1 MAPVPDPE
9 ELERL
14 LTLAEGSIDLALLGD
29 WERWF
34 LVLEDGEGPEVF
46 AEIASMSL
54 PLILPVELLRC
65 RQTARQVRERAPF
78 ALRRWATIDKLY
90 LAARDDRREESTGRY
105 FVDVATNRLGTADR
119 IRDLLGGGGKVRNR
133 EQMLN
138 DPELPGLA
146 DALTRWED
154 GDDSLQAAVEQW
166 WASRLIEAGQPTW
179 ASDRAKARWG
189 RLQD

>member
-138 DPELPGLA
+138 DPDLPGLA

-166 WASRLIEAGQPTW
+166 WASRLIEAGQPKW

>member
-166 WASRLIEAGQPTW
+166 WASKLIEAGQPKW

>member
-34 LVLEDGEGPEVF
+34 LVLEDDEGPEVF

>member
-1 MAPVPDPE
+1 MAPAPDPE

-34 LVLEDGEGPEVF
+34 LVLEDDEGPEVF

-166 WASRLIEAGQPTW
+166 WASRLIEAGQPKW

>member
-1 MAPVPDPE
+1 
-9 ELERL
+9 
-14 LTLAEGSIDLALLGD
+14 
-29 WERWF
+29 
-34 LVLEDGEGPEVF
+34 
-46 AEIASMSL
+46 MSL
-54 PLILPVELLRC
+54 PLMLPIELLRC

-90 LAARDDRREESTGRY
+90 LAARDDIREESTGLY

-138 DPELPGLA
+138 DPKLPGLA
-146 DALTRWED
+146 DALTRWEG

-166 WASRLIEAGQPTW
+166 WASKLVEAGQPNW
-179 ASDRAKARWG
+179 ASARAKARWG
-189 RLQD
+189 RLHG

>member
-54 PLILPVELLRC
+54 PLMLPIELLRC

-138 DPELPGLA
+138 DPDLPGLA

-166 WASRLIEAGQPTW
+166 WASRLIEAGQPKW

>member
-34 LVLEDGEGPEVF
+34 LVLEDDEGPEVF

-138 DPELPGLA
+138 DTELPGLA

-166 WASRLIEAGQPTW
+166 WASRLIEAGQPKW

>member
-1 MAPVPDPE
+1 MAPAPDPE

-14 LTLAEGSIDLALLGD
+14 LTLAEGAIDLALLGD

-34 LVLEDGEGPEVF
+34 LVLEDDEGPEVF

-54 PLILPVELLRC
+54 PLMLPIELLRC

-105 FVDVATNRLGTADR
+105 FVDVATNGLGTADR

-166 WASRLIEAGQPTW
+166 WASKLIEAGQPKW

>member
-166 WASRLIEAGQPTW
+166 WASRLIEAGQPKW